1 MTDFVL
7 QDLENLT
14 SERLVQIL
22 SKEKKEM
29 FGQEDVPVEK
39 RAVYCFCLSSWAG
52 SLRKVKQAA
61 PHGGSSIDSI

>member
-29 FGQEDVPVEK
+29 FGQEDFPVEK
-39 RAVYCFCLSSWAG
+39 RAVHCFYLSSWAG
-52 SLRKVKQAA
+52 SLRKVKQIR
-61 PHGGSSIDSI
+61 SSRWFKC